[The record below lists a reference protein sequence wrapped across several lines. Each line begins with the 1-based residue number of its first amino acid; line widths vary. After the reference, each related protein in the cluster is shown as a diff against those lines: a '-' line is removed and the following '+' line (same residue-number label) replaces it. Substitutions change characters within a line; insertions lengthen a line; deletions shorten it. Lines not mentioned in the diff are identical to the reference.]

1 MIDDELKVCYKLMKK
16 LKMNYRS
23 NKFNDTESIRDNIKL
38 RLLKQIEILDAL
50 ELIRYDCNI
59 DEDADISLKKVN
71 LSSSLKNSLFR
82 NGYTTIND
90 LYNEDIDILKDSK
103 TIGGM
108 RLEEIQQFKDWVN
121 GKNKLFYIKNI

>member
-1 MIDDELKVCYKLMKK
+1 MIDDELKVCCKLMKK
-16 LKMNYRS
+16 LKMNCRN
-23 NKFNDTESIRDNIKL
+23 NKFNDAESIRDNIKL
-38 RLLKQIEILDAL
+38 RLLKQIEMLDEL
-50 ELIRYDCNI
+50 ELIRYECNI

-82 NGYTTIND
+82 NGYTTIHD
-90 LYNEDIDILKDSK
+90 LYNEDMDILKDYK
-103 TIGGM
+103 TIGSM

>member
-23 NKFNDTESIRDNIKL
+23 NKFNDAESIRDNIKL

>member
-1 MIDDELKVCYKLMKK
+1 MIDNELKVCCKLMKK

-23 NKFNDTESIRDNIKL
+23 NKFNDAESIRDDIKL

-50 ELIRYDCNI
+50 ELIRYECNI